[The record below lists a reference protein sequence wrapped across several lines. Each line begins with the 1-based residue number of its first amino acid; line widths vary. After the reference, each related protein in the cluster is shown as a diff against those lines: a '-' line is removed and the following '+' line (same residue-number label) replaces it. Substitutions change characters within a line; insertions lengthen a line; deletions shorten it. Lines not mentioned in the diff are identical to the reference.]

1 MIIYKAT
8 NKINGKAYIGKTT
21 RTLEIRKKQ
30 HIIEAK
36 NCKFHFHKAIH
47 KWGESSFDWEVLF
60 TAQDQKE
67 LNEKE
72 IFFIKQYDTYKNGY
86 NQTKG
91 GEGQLGW
98 VPSEETRKLWSEQRK
113 GTKRSPGSIRKQSET
128 LKRKYAREKHPA
140 LGKKRSAE
148 ARKKQSE
155 ATKGTRTGEKNPMYG
170 KKHSEEH
177 KKRISE
183 KLKGRVPWNKGVK
196 TGAHS
201 KEHINK
207 IQEARRKSGFVKV
220 IQVFLENGELHAE
233 YNSQNACK
241 KELKIDHKTIKKYID
256 TEIAYKGFILRTK
269 EF

>member
-8 NKINGKAYIGKTT
+8 NKINGKVYIGKTT

-36 NCKFHFHKAIH
+36 NCKFHFHKAIQ

-113 GTKRSPGSIRKQSET
+113 GTNQYTTGYIHPKSKKLWSEERKEQ
-128 LKRKYAREKHPA
+128 EKKKGEQRRMA
-140 LGKKRSAE
+140 ANKKR
-148 ARKKQSE
+148 
-155 ATKGTRTGEKNPMYG
+155 
-170 KKHSEEH
+170 
-177 KKRISE
+177 SE
-183 KLKGRVPWNKGVK
+183 KLKGRVPWNKGK
-196 TGAHS
+196 KMKPCS

-220 IQVFLENGELHAE
+220 IQVFLENGELYAE
-233 YNSQNACK
+233 YNSQTACK
-241 KELKIDHKTIKKYID
+241 QDLKIDHKTIKKYID
-256 TEIAYKGFILRTK
+256 TETAYKGFILRTK
-269 EF
+269 EV

>member
-8 NKINGKAYIGKTT
+8 NKNNGKTYIGKTT
-21 RTLEIRKKQ
+21 KALEKRKKQ
-30 HIIEAK
+30 HIMESK
-36 NCKFHFHKAIH
+36 ERKFHFHKAIQ
-47 KWGESSFDWEVLF
+47 KWGENSFDWEVLF

-113 GTKRSPGSIRKQSET
+113 GRKRSPESIRKQSEAMKGRKPWNT
-128 LKRKYAREKHPA
+128 GLSLTEEHKRKMSKAM
-140 LGKKRSAE
+140 
-148 ARKKQSE
+148 
-155 ATKGTRTGEKNPMYG
+155 KGTRLGEKNPMYG
-170 KKHSEEH
+170 KKHSEER
-177 KKRISE
+177 KKKISE
-183 KLKGRVPWNKGVK
+183 KLKGRVPWNKGK
-196 TGAHS
+196 EMGPPS
-201 KEHINK
+201 KEHTNK

-233 YNSQNACK
+233 YNSQDACK

-256 TEIAYKGFILRTK
+256 TEIVYKGFILRTK
-269 EF
+269 EI

>member
-8 NKINGKAYIGKTT
+8 NKNNGKTYIGKTT
-21 RTLEIRKKQ
+21 KTLEKRKQQ
-30 HIIEAK
+30 HIIESRGR
-36 NCKFHFHKAIH
+36 KFHFHKAIQ

-72 IFFIKQYDTYKNGY
+72 IFFIKQYDTYKSGY

-113 GTKRSPGSIRKQSET
+113 GSNQYTAGHIHPKSKKLWSEDRKEQEKKKTEQRRLAANEKR
-128 LKRKYAREKHPA
+128 
-140 LGKKRSAE
+140 
-148 ARKKQSE
+148 
-155 ATKGTRTGEKNPMYG
+155 
-170 KKHSEEH
+170 
-177 KKRISE
+177 SE
-183 KLKGRVPWNKGVK
+183 KLKGREPWNKGIE
-196 TGAHS
+196 TGPRP
-201 KEHINK
+201 KEHTNK

-233 YNSQNACK
+233 YNSQSACK
-241 KELKIDHKTIKKYID
+241 KDLKIDYKTIRKYID
-256 TEIAYKGFILRTK
+256 TETVYKGFILRTK
-269 EF
+269 EI

>member
-21 RTLEIRKKQ
+21 KTLEKRKKQ

-36 NCKFHFHKAIH
+36 NCKFHFHKAIQ
-47 KWGESSFDWEVLF
+47 KWGEVYFDWEVLF
-60 TAQDQKE
+60 IAKNEKE

-98 VPSEETRKLWSEQRK
+98 SPSEETRKVWSEQRMGK
-113 GTKRSPGSIRKQSET
+113 NQYTAGYIHPKSKKLWSEDRKEQ
-128 LKRKYAREKHPA
+128 EKKKTEQRQLA
-140 LGKKRSAE
+140 ANKKR
-148 ARKKQSE
+148 
-155 ATKGTRTGEKNPMYG
+155 
-170 KKHSEEH
+170 
-177 KKRISE
+177 SE
-183 KLKGRVPWNKGVK
+183 KLKGREPWNKGK
-196 TGAHS
+196 KMKPPS
-201 KEHINK
+201 KEHLEK

-256 TEIAYKGFILRTK
+256 TEIVYKGFILRTK
-269 EF
+269 K

>member
-8 NKINGKAYIGKTT
+8 NKINGKVYIGKTT

-36 NCKFHFHKAIH
+36 NCKFHFHKAIQ

-113 GTKRSPGSIRKQSET
+113 GTNQYTTGYIHPKSKKLWSEERKEQ
-128 LKRKYAREKHPA
+128 EKKKGEQRRMA
-140 LGKKRSAE
+140 ANKKR
-148 ARKKQSE
+148 
-155 ATKGTRTGEKNPMYG
+155 
-170 KKHSEEH
+170 
-177 KKRISE
+177 SE
-183 KLKGRVPWNKGVK
+183 KLKGRVPWNKGVE
-196 TGAHS
+196 TGAQS

-220 IQVFLENGELHAE
+220 IQVFLENGELYAE
-233 YNSQNACK
+233 YNSQTACK
-241 KELKIDHKTIKKYID
+241 QDLKIDHKTIKKYID
-256 TEIAYKGFILRTK
+256 TETAYKGFILRTK
-269 EF
+269 EV